1 MHDEVEVEHR
11 LTAVEKLSG
20 SNRHRLDEVERRQN
34 DLDSIVSAVAC
45 LKQEQGHIQE
55 DVKEIK
61 TDVKEL
67 ASKPAKRMDKVIEIV
82 VTALVSAVIGFII
95 AAIGL
100 K

>member
-1 MHDEVEVEHR
+1 MHDDIEVEHR

-20 SNRHRLDEVERRQN
+20 SNRHRLDEVERRQDN
-34 DLDSIVSAVAC
+34 LDNIVASVAC

-61 TDVKEL
+61 NDVKEL
-67 ASKPAKRMDKVIEIV
+67 AAKPAKRWEKILEVAI
-82 VTALVSAVIGFII
+82 TALVSAVIGFII
-95 AAIGL
+95 AAVGL

>member
-1 MHDEVEVEHR
+1 MNDDIQIEHR

-20 SNRHRLDEVERRQN
+20 SNRHRIDAMEKRQD
-34 DLDSIVSAVAC
+34 DLDNIVSAVAC

-67 ASKPAKRMDKVIEIV
+67 ASKPAKRWESIVKGVITAVASLIV
-82 VTALVSAVIGFII
+82 GYV
-95 AAIGL
+95 AAKLGL
-100 K
+100 G